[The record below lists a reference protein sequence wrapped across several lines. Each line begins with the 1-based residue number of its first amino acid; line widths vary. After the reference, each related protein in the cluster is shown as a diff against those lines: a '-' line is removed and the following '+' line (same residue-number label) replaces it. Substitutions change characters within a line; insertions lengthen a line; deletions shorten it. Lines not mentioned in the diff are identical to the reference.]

1 MSRRSIRALI
11 VLAAVVAALALA
23 LVLILVIPRMSGKEA
38 DGNTVICSLSDI
50 DRLTFNHDEDVYT
63 FEKRN
68 GTWVYTGRE
77 DWPVSQSRL
86 DRLATALQGMTASR
100 VFKDGEALSG
110 YGLDP
115 AKYTLTACENEKTV
129 TLRFGDS
136 CGDADVYAVS
146 TETEGI
152 CVVSNTVSSYYLGY
166 DILQMLDAGSSPGVT
181 EADQAGLTLTL
192 GGRSVCFRQEND
204 HWYLVAGSG
213 EKFLEDDLSAV
224 GPDGETH
231 TLRKYLNDMG
241 QALSSYRTST
251 LAGYGCS
258 EEELASFGLDDPLT
272 AVFTAADGTETIYLF
287 GAETADDG
295 GTARSYLALPD
306 SPAVYLAGDASP
318 LYLLLE
324 LFGE

>member
-11 VLAAVVAALALA
+11 VLAAVIAALALA
-23 LVLILVIPRMSGKEA
+23 LILILVIPGRSGKET
-38 DGNTVICSLSDI
+38 DGSTVICSLRDI
-50 DRLTFNHDEDVYT
+50 DRITFNHGGDVYT
-63 FEKRN
+63 FENRD

-86 DRLATALQGMTASR
+86 NRLASALHGMTSSR
-100 VFKDGEALSG
+100 VFKDGEALSS

-129 TLRFGDS
+129 TLRFGDP
-136 CGDADVYAVS
+136 CGDAEVYAVS

-152 CVVSNTVSSYYLGY
+152 CVVSNTVPSYHLGY

-181 EADQAGLTLTL
+181 EADQTGLTLTL
-192 GGRSVCFRQEND
+192 GDRSVCFQQD
-204 HWYLVAGSG
+204 DSHWYLVTGSG

-224 GPDGETH
+224 NPDGESH

-258 EEELASFGLDDPLT
+258 EEELASFGLDAPLT
-272 AVFTAADGTETIYLF
+272 AAFTAADGTETIYLF